1 MMTTTKKVKK
11 TATPSDELDLLESGR
26 IVPIRESSEWVSL
39 VVYGRSGTGKT
50 TFIGTLP
57 KPLLVLDINDR
68 GTISIKAQPDT
79 YVMEVTSW
87 DEIEEVYWYLQSG
100 NHPFKSVALDTVTQL
115 QDLAIAKI
123 SGDDG
128 GVMSL
133 SRRGWG
139 EVAGLMRTWILNYR
153 DLPLHKGFICQDRIT
168 GDDSDEMEM
177 ITPEVGPAV
186 SPSVAKTL
194 TAAVDVVGHT
204 FIREKVVVVKTK
216 QGGTKEKV
224 VTEYCMRVGP
234 HARYLTKIRREHI
247 DKPLPQ
253 VVVNPTFDK
262 IIKLMKGEELE

>member
-1 MMTTTKKVKK
+1 MTTVKKRKK
-11 TATPSDELDLLESGR
+11 TAKPSDGLDLLESGR
-26 IVPIRESSEWVSL
+26 IVPIGESSEWVSL
-39 VVYGRSGTGKT
+39 VIYGRSGTGKT
-50 TFIGTLP
+50 TFIGTMP

-68 GTISIKAQPDT
+68 GTVSIKAQPDT

-100 NHPFKSVALDTVTQL
+100 NHPFQSVALDTVTQL

-139 EVAGLMRTWILNYR
+139 EVTGLMRTWILNYR

-168 GDDSDEMEM
+168 GDDSDELEM

-204 FIREKVVVVKTK
+204 LIRERVVTVKTK
-216 QGGTKEKV
+216 KGGTKEKV
-224 VTEYCMRVGP
+224 VTEYCMRIGP

-262 IIKLMKGEELE
+262 ITKLMKGEDIE